1 MAADAN
7 APVKLGAIAASI
19 ELYNAGQIDD
29 KFARLANGMI
39 CMGSKPNL
47 EAIQAVEEPKVGWF
61 YNALD
66 TDINYVYVEEEKL
79 VKTEDAELDAEK
91 IYYTSEGEEVAEPD
105 VANIAE
111 YYEYQFVGRWDKVGG
126 VFQLP
131 AYLDNSALEAK
142 YLQINDLSS
151 YLASYVT
158 STSLESTLA
167 DYVTTTALSTTLEGY
182 VTTNA
187 LSTTLEGYVTTS
199 GLSTALSGYTATSE
213 LATWLAN
220 AGFIDST
227 AIETWISGKNFA
239 TVSQLPSEQASNVQA
254 LQQKF
259 AAFATLTNMVDRTD
273 VTVYE
278 LYDLIYEIATKLGYE
293 PPAGE

>member
-7 APVKLGAIAASI
+7 APVKLGAIGAAV

-29 KFARLANGMI
+29 KFERLANGMV

-47 EAIQAVEEPKVGWF
+47 EAIQAVENPKVGWF
-61 YNALD
+61 FNALD
-66 TDINYVYVEEEKL
+66 TDINYAYVEEEKL
-79 VKTEDAELDAEK
+79 VKTEDVELDAEK
-91 IYYTSEGEEVAEPD
+91 TYYTSEGEEVAEPD

-111 YYEYQFVGRWDKVGG
+111 YYEYKFVGRWDKVGG

-131 AYLDNSALEAK
+131 AYLDNSALE
-142 YLQINDLSS
+142 
-151 YLASYVT
+151 
-158 STSLESTLA
+158 
-167 DYVTTTALSTTLEGY
+167 
-182 VTTNA
+182 
-187 LSTTLEGYVTTS
+187 
-199 GLSTALSGYTATSE
+199 
-213 LATWLAN
+213 
-220 AGFIDST
+220 
-227 AIETWISGKNFA
+227 TWIAGKNFA

-259 AAFATLTNMVDRTD
+259 AAFATLTNMVERED

-293 PPAGE
+293 PPAAEPGE